1 MRSGYK
7 ILIVKMDASEGLDVT
22 SSAIRDAEDRS

>member
-1 MRSGYK
+1 MRNVNK
-7 ILIVKMDASEGLDVT
+7 ILIVKTDASEGLDVT